1 MLWPRGDVDGS
12 SKISRGGV
20 EQGVGVKEGRRS
32 ASASGGEF
40 FVGLG
45 SRVRLL
51 AEKGLIFFAS
61 FGLFGEIDLAAA
73 SGFFRAECS
82 LGFLKFVQKGC
93 VSEGGLC
100 AGTPRGDAIF
110 GQQGAYLS
118 RHSNNNIVAIRPHD
132 IGADQ

>member
-1 MLWPRGDVDGS
+1 MGMCFGRVVLWPRGDVGGS
-12 SKISRGGV
+12 SKAARGGV

-45 SRVRLL
+45 SRVRLF
-51 AEKGLIFFAS
+51 AEKGLTFFAI
-61 FGLFGEIDLAAA
+61 FGRLGEIDSAAAVA

-82 LGFLKFVQKGC
+82 LGFLKFDQKGC

-100 AGTPRGDAIF
+100 AREPRRDAIF
-110 GQQGAYLS
+110 GQQESLS
-118 RHSNNNIVAIRPHD
+118 VTSW
-132 IGADQ
+132 